1 MRGVVAC
8 LGLAAA
14 MVSLPVY
21 AEEPAKAA
29 VADGKV
35 VAIEYTLRLED
46 GKLVATNVGET
57 PLVLVQG
64 RGEVFPGL
72 ERAIAGM
79 APGETK
85 QGTLAA
91 AEAYGEVAP
100 ELFVEV
106 ESARI
111 PEPDRHVGA
120 QVFFRD
126 ESGARRVVRIHE
138 VRGDRVTVDLNH
150 ALAGNPIRY
159 EVRVLRVEDAPR

>member
-1 MRGVVAC
+1 VVAF

-14 MVSLPVY
+14 AVAAPAH
-21 AEEPAKAA
+21 AEEPARVV

-46 GKLVATNVGET
+46 DKVVATNVGGT

-64 RGEVFPGL
+64 RGEVLPGL

-85 QGTLAA
+85 QGTLAP
-91 AEAYGEVAP
+91 AEAYGDVDP
-100 ELFVEV
+100 QLFVEV
-106 ESARI
+106 ETSRI
-111 PEPDRHVGA
+111 PEPDRRAGA
-120 QVFFRD
+120 QVFLRD

-138 VRGDRVTVDLNH
+138 VRGDRVVVDLNH
-150 ALAGNPIRY
+150 NLAGNPIRY
-159 EVRVLRVEDAPR
+159 EVRVLRVEAPP